1 VTWSPRTRRA
11 LLTTHVAVSVGWLGA
26 VVASLALAI
35 AGAMAEGGRTPRAV
49 YPAMELMA
57 RSVLLPLSLASLVIG
72 VVQSLGSRWGLV
84 EHYWV
89 VAKLLVNLGAS
100 IVLLLYLQTLAGLAD
115 TAAAGGGLGAPDRAS
130 PVLHAG
136 AAAIL
141 LIAAVALSIYKPAG
155 RTRRGW
161 RKRAASGQG

>member
-1 VTWSPRTRRA
+1 VIWSPRARRA
-11 LLTTHVAVSVGWLGA
+11 LLTTHVVVSVGWLGA

-35 AGAMAEGGRTPRAV
+35 AGAVAEGGQTPRVV

-57 RSVLLPLSLASLVIG
+57 RSVLLPLSLASLLIG
-72 VVQSLGSRWGLV
+72 VVQSLGSRWGLL

-89 VAKLLVNLGAS
+89 VAKLLVNLVAS
-100 IVLLLYLQTLAGLAD
+100 VVLLLYLETLAGLAD
-115 TAAAGGGLGAPDRAS
+115 TAAAGGGPGAADRAS

-136 AAAIL
+136 AAVGL
-141 LIAAVALSIYKPAG
+141 LIAAVALSVYKPAG

-161 RKRAASGQG
+161 RKRAASART